1 MADVRLNLGLEPFP
15 ALAWDFANPG
25 AGPQPFLTFGP
36 APFNPAPFNP
46 APYNP
51 APYNPAPYN
60 LPPDLPERQPPQ
72 GGEEEDEGVGCVQVQ
87 RPPSR
92 YELCSVCNL
101 QLGSAQQAQVHY
113 TSRYHQRRLKQTGGG
128 CQGTVA
134 PQTLHARPP
143 MPLQHPAGLKSF
155 LPFPGE
161 GAPTRLSLFHNFPN
175 MDPVQKAVIN
185 HTFGMTPAPRKR
197 QIITCSLCQIRFN
210 SQNQAD
216 AHFQGTKHGRRLRAM
231 ESGKVKME
239 SGKVKMESGKV
250 KMESGK
256 VKMESGKVKKVA
268 DSPGGGATRQGA
280 PQEAP
285 EGAAEEQQQ
294 QQQLQQQQQ
303 PLCNNNS
310 ISSIMSNASPPLP
323 PPPPTTTS
331 STSTPSPT
339 SSPAP
344 PNDLPKGPDPPARG
358 FSPHAEPLPPAG
370 VSTLGSPAAGVPKA
384 ESEEEKAKRLLY
396 CALCKVAVNS
406 QSQLEAHYKGAKHK
420 VMMEVQSGGGTIRA
434 CMRPAGGRGGV
445 GRGAGA
451 EPGAEPGGG
460 VVQLTR
466 AFRCE
471 LCDVVVN
478 SESQLKQHVTSR
490 RHKDKLAGKPPK
502 QKLGPYSRAA
512 RKPTHSQHPRPS
524 KLSFPKELATSL
536 NGGYLLAPLHPSSAL
551 ASGMAHGKMSFAK
564 EPLKTLAPP
573 GFLGPP
579 LTAAG
584 AAVAAAAAAA
594 AAASPL
600 HAAFTLRPGPPA
612 FIRGPAFLP
621 ALLRPAPG
629 PLRTPHGHFVFA
641 PY

>member
-1 MADVRLNLGLEPFP
+1 
-15 ALAWDFANPG
+15 
-25 AGPQPFLTFGP
+25 
-36 APFNPAPFNP
+36 
-46 APYNP
+46 
-51 APYNPAPYN
+51 
-60 LPPDLPERQPPQ
+60 
-72 GGEEEDEGVGCVQVQ
+72 
-87 RPPSR
+87 
-92 YELCSVCNL
+92 
-101 QLGSAQQAQVHY
+101 
-113 TSRYHQRRLKQTGGG
+113 
-128 CQGTVA
+128 
-134 PQTLHARPP
+134 
-143 MPLQHPAGLKSF
+143 MPLQHPAAAAGGLKNF

-185 HTFGMTPAPRKR
+185 HTFGVTPAPRKR

-239 SGKVKMESGKV
+239 SAKVVKMESA
-250 KMESGK
+250 
-256 VKMESGKVKKVA
+256 KVKKVA
-268 DSPGGGATRQGA
+268 EGPGGGATRQGA

-285 EGAAEEQQQ
+285 EGADEEQQQ

-303 PLCNNNS
+303 QPPCNNSISS
-310 ISSIMSNASPPLP
+310 ISSIMSNASSP
-323 PPPPTTTS
+323 PPATTT
-331 STSTPSPT
+331 TTMTTTSPT

-344 PNDLPKGPDPPARG
+344 PNDLAKGPDPPARG
-358 FSPHAEPLPPAG
+358 LSPHAEPLPPAPPTG
-370 VSTLGSPAAGVPKA
+370 VSAGPPTGGAPTAKA

-434 CMRPAGGRGGV
+434 CMRPAGGRGGG
-445 GRGAGA
+445 GRGGGGAGP
-451 EPGAEPGGG
+451 EGGGGAGPGGG

-502 QKLGPYSRAA
+502 QKLGPYSRVA

-536 NGGYLLAPLHPSSAL
+536 NGGYLLAPLHPSSGL
-551 ASGMAHGKMSFAK
+551 APGVAHGKMAFAK
-564 EPLKTLAPP
+564 EPLKTLGPP

-584 AAVAAAAAAA
+584 AAAAVAAAAAAA

-600 HAAFTLRPGPPA
+600 HAAFTLRPGPPT